1 MRTLRELI
9 DWYFSKR
16 TFPYWCVL
24 LLDSL
29 VLLFTSIFIYW
40 CFNRGAA
47 LQRDFWP
54 LLRFLSLCLCV
65 HMVFFASF
73 RTYSGIIRYSS
84 FSDLLRVAYA
94 MGVLVPGRD
103 HPPRV
108 HEPCAI
114 GYWRRSSG
122 WITNDADDLNDV
134 SVSVG

>member
-9 DWYFSKR
+9 DRYFSKR
-16 TFPYWCVL
+16 TFPYWCLL

-54 LLRFLSLCLCV
+54 LLRFLSLSLCV

-84 FSDLLRVAYA
+84 FSDLPRVAYA
-94 MGVLVPGRD
+94 MGCSCLAVIILHVFTNRVPSD
-103 HPPRV
+103 
-108 HEPCAI
+108 I
-114 GYWRRSSG
+114 GE
-122 WITNDADDLNDV
+122 DLPAG
-134 SVSVG
+134 SRMMQMI

>member
-1 MRTLRELI
+1 MLSIRKI
-9 DWYFSKR
+9 VDSYFSKR
-16 TFPYWCVL
+16 TFPHWCVL
-24 LLDSL
+24 LLDSAI
-29 VLLFTSIFIYW
+29 LFLSGVFVYW

-94 MGVLVPGRD
+94 MGCSCLAVIILHVFTNRVP
-103 HPPRV
+103 
-108 HEPCAI
+108 
-114 GYWRRSSG
+114 
-122 WITNDADDLNDV
+122 
-134 SVSVG
+134 